1 MHKMMGSPFGIPKYV
16 FFFISNYVA
25 WWEMP
30 CLPGQRGLGGT
41 GAPPG
46 DAARLCV
53 PERPALKSKFL
64 GEKEDDLTCIK
75 CDSKVACIFSTV
87 NGQEC
92 GHVHITRMIM
102 KFPEVMIG
110 RVHAA

>member
-25 WWEMP
+25 WWEIP
-30 CLPGQRGLGGT
+30 CLPGQRDLGGT

-75 CDSKVACIFSTV
+75 
-87 NGQEC
+87 
-92 GHVHITRMIM
+92 
-102 KFPEVMIG
+102 
-110 RVHAA
+110 